1 MDNIKKYK
9 HVQDSNNSLT
19 FDIKRMEEVYDQT
32 GGQADDPH
40 RHDYYIVLIVI
51 AASGKHIID
60 FNEFDLTENQVYFIS
75 PGQVHQIIEQE
86 RSEGYILTFT
96 PQFMMENGIED
107 CFIEDLY
114 LFQDSGYAPPLELNE
129 EELQQLA
136 ALAEEI
142 QIFAQTEQKF
152 KYQAIGAL
160 LKLLLIRCNNLCSIP
175 VEGNTQIVQAS
186 VSLLRNF
193 KTLLEEHHQQ
203 WHKVSEYAQQ
213 LNITPDHLNTSVK
226 SLTGKTAKEHIQS
239 RLVIAAKR
247 LLLFSSLN
255 TKEIAYQLGFSEP
268 AHFSQFF
275 KKRTGTAPSRFG
287 K

>member
-1 MDNIKKYK
+1 MERIKKYK
-9 HVQDSNNSLT
+9 YVQNSNSDLT

-60 FNEFDLTENQVYFIS
+60 FNEFDLSKNQVYFIS
-75 PGQVHQIIEQE
+75 PGQVHQIIERE
-86 RSEGYILTFT
+86 RSKGYILTFS

-107 CFIEDLY
+107 CFIKDLY

-129 EELQQLA
+129 EELKQLSTI
-136 ALAEEI
+136 AEEI
-142 QIFAQTEQKF
+142 QTFAGTEQKF

-175 VEGNTQIVQAS
+175 IEANTQMVQAS
-186 VSLLRNF
+186 VSLLRDF
-193 KTLLEEHHQQ
+193 KALLEKHHNQ

-213 LNITPDHLNTSVK
+213 LHITPDHLNTSVK

-239 RLVIAAKR
+239 RLIIAAKR

-255 TKEIAYQLGFSEP
+255 AKEIAYQIGFSEP
-268 AHFSQFF
+268 AYFSQFF
-275 KKRTGTAPSRFG
+275 KKQTGISPSRFG